1 MTSGPTGLLRRAV
14 STFSA
19 PRVRVRIR
27 ERDPEFDALRR
38 AVRAAVVVPSAA
50 AVSFA
55 VAGGSQ
61 TPLFTIFGS
70 FALMVLADFPGNTQ
84 TRAVAYAGLGI
95 NGAVLIT
102 LGTLVAPYAWLSVAL
117 MFLLG
122 VAVTFSGVLSETIA
136 AGQRPTLLTFVL
148 PACTPQGPIDE
159 RLLGWVIALAVCVPA
174 ALFFLPPRHHGEL
187 RRHAATA
194 VSALA
199 DRLEGRANRAE
210 VVTAMLA
217 LRENFLGADFRPVGL
232 SAGSRALVRVVEDLE
247 WLADRV
253 SDEAGPGMRDMQA
266 PGIRVL
272 RCSAAVLR
280 ETRSADRTAERADLE
295 AALIHLRSV
304 ARGRYRV
311 DVEAIL
317 GAPDDA
323 TAVDLG
329 RRLLN
334 RRTIAATIGAT
345 GRVIAAAAAADARP
359 VWLRALGL
367 RLPATTAT
375 DRLIPATTALTVTT
389 TGFLAGRSVAV
400 RNALRTGLGL
410 ALAVAVTH
418 LFPVE
423 HGFWV
428 VLGALS
434 VLRSSALTTGTKTL
448 RAVVGTAIGFA
459 LGAVLIGVVGV
470 DPAVLWI
477 LMPVVVFGSAFV
489 PEVASFTAGQAAF
502 TMMVLIFFNLIV
514 PTGWSVGLIRVED
527 VAVGALVGV
536 MVSLLLWPRG
546 ATASAE
552 RAVESARDVFA
563 RYLKAAVLR
572 ITRGDYEY
580 MTNKLA
586 TLSHEA
592 IGASRVADDAVRQY
606 LSESGGNTDFRGPI
620 VRAVNR
626 AIRVRAAAD
635 LITDIPT
642 PPPLGTY
649 PRIREV
655 VESHVNAIRDRLSG
669 KIGSGGDWAPIGDEF
684 VIALRAESSGVGS
697 PLPRGGEA
705 ELAVSAAMPLVT
717 VAAAIGE
724 LELVYPHPVDMDMA
738 PR

>member
-1 MTSGPTGLLRRAV
+1 MTSAPAGAVRRAV
-14 STFSA
+14 D
-19 PRVRVRIR
+19 RIR
-27 ERDPEFDALRR
+27 ERDPELDGLRR
-38 AVRAAVVVPSAA
+38 AVRAAVVVPLAA

-55 VAGGSQ
+55 VAGNSQ
-61 TPLFTIFGS
+61 TPMFTIFGS
-70 FALMVLADFPGNTQ
+70 FALMVLADFPGNAQ

-102 LGTLVAPYAWLSVAL
+102 LGTLVAPHPWLSVAL

-122 VAVTFSGVLSETIA
+122 VTVMFSGVLSETIA

-148 PACTPQGPIDE
+148 PACTPPGPIDE
-159 RLLGWVIALAVCVPA
+159 RLLGWAIALAVCVPA

-187 RRHAATA
+187 RRHAAAA
-194 VSALA
+194 VAALA
-199 DRLEGRANRAE
+199 DRLEGKATRDD
-210 VVTAMLA
+210 VVTTMLA

-253 SDEAGPGMRDMQA
+253 SDEAGPGMWDMQA
-266 PGIRVL
+266 PGVRVL

-280 ETRSADRTAERADLE
+280 KTRVTDRTTDRANLE

-304 ARGRYRV
+304 ARGRYRQ

-317 GAPDDA
+317 GAPDDD
-323 TAVDLG
+323 TALTIG
-329 RRLLN
+329 HRLLD

-359 VWLRALGL
+359 VWARALGL
-367 RLPATTAT
+367 PDARDRGDGPADACDRGGDVCDDGLP
-375 DRLIPATTALTVTT
+375 
-389 TGFLAGRSVAV
+389 GGRSVAV

-434 VLRSSALTTGTKTL
+434 VLRSSALTTGTKML
-448 RAVVGTAIGFA
+448 RAVVGTGIGFV
-459 LGAVLIGVVGV
+459 LGALLISVVGV

-477 LMPVVVFGSAFV
+477 LMPVVVFGSAYV
-489 PEVASFTAGQAAF
+489 PEIASFTAGQAAF

-536 MVSLLLWPRG
+536 MVSVLLWPRG

-552 RAVESARDVFA
+552 AAVESARNAFA
-563 RYLKAAVLR
+563 KYLRRRCCESPAATTSTWPTSWPSSAT
-572 ITRGDYEY
+572 TRSRRRGSP
-580 MTNKLA
+580 MTLCA
-586 TLSHEA
+586 
-592 IGASRVADDAVRQY
+592 
-606 LSESGGNTDFRGPI
+606 NTFP
-620 VRAVNR
+620 
-626 AIRVRAAAD
+626 RAAARR
-635 LITDIPT
+635 TSAGRSYVPST
-642 PPPLGTY
+642 G
-649 PRIREV
+649 R
-655 VESHVNAIRDRLSG
+655 SG
-669 KIGSGGDWAPIGDEF
+669 YARPQ
-684 VIALRAESSGVGS
+684 
-697 PLPRGGEA
+697 
-705 ELAVSAAMPLVT
+705 T
-717 VAAAIGE
+717 
-724 LELVYPHPVDMDMA
+724 
-738 PR
+738 

>member
-1 MTSGPTGLLRRAV
+1 MTSAPAGAVRRAV
-14 STFSA
+14 D
-19 PRVRVRIR
+19 RIR
-27 ERDPEFDALRR
+27 ERDPELDGLRR
-38 AVRAAVVVPSAA
+38 AVRAAVVVPLAA

-55 VAGGSQ
+55 VAGNSQ
-61 TPLFTIFGS
+61 TPMFTIFGS
-70 FALMVLADFPGNTQ
+70 FALMVLADFPGNAQ

-102 LGTLVAPYAWLSVAL
+102 LGTLVSPHPWLSVAL

-122 VAVTFSGVLSETIA
+122 VTVMFSGVLSETIA

-148 PACTPQGPIDE
+148 PACTPPGPIDE
-159 RLLGWVIALAVCVPA
+159 RLLGWAIALAVCVPA

-187 RRHAATA
+187 RRHAAAA
-194 VSALA
+194 VAALA
-199 DRLEGRANRAE
+199 DRLEGKATRDD
-210 VVTAMLA
+210 VVTTMLA

-253 SDEAGPGMRDMQA
+253 SDEAGPGMWDMQA
-266 PGIRVL
+266 PGVRVL

-280 ETRSADRTAERADLE
+280 KTRVTDRTTDRANLE

-304 ARGRYRV
+304 ARGRYRQ

-317 GAPDDA
+317 GAPDDD
-323 TAVDLG
+323 TALTIG
-329 RRLLN
+329 HRLLD

-359 VWLRALGL
+359 VWARALGL
-367 RLPATTAT
+367 RMPATTAT
-375 DRLIPATTALTVTT
+375 DRLMPATAAVTSAT
-389 TGFLAGRSVAV
+389 TGFLSGRSVAV

-448 RAVVGTAIGFA
+448 RAVVGTGIGFV
-459 LGAVLIGVVGV
+459 LGALLISVVGV
-470 DPAVLWI
+470 EPAVLWI
-477 LMPVVVFGSAFV
+477 LMPVVVFGSAYV
-489 PEVASFTAGQAAF
+489 PEIASFTAGQAAF

-536 MVSLLLWPRG
+536 MVSVLLWPRG

-552 RAVESARDVFA
+552 AAVESARNAFA
-563 RYLKAAVLR
+563 KYLEAAVLR
-572 ITRGDYEY
+572 VTRGDDEH
-580 MTNKLA
+580 MADKLA
-586 TLSHEA
+586 ILTHDA
-592 IGASRVADDAVRQY
+592 IASSRVADDAVRQY
-606 LSESGGNTDFRGPI
+606 LSESGGTTDFRGPI
-620 VRAVNR
+620 VRAFNR

-635 LITDIPT
+635 LIVDIPT

-649 PRIREV
+649 PRVREV
-655 VESHVNAIRDRLSG
+655 IESHAKAIGDRLSG
-669 KIGSGGDWAPIGDEF
+669 RLGTGGDWVPIGDEF
-684 VIALRAESSGVGS
+684 VVALRAES
-697 PLPRGGEA
+697 GGGD
-705 ELAVSAAMPLVT
+705 LAIAAAMPLVT
-717 VAAAIGE
+717 AAAAIGE
-724 LELVYPHPVDMDMA
+724 LESVYPHPVEVVG
-738 PR
+738 RR

>member
-1 MTSGPTGLLRRAV
+1 MADAPAGVVGRAV
-14 STFSA
+14 GTLSA
-19 PRVRVRIR
+19 PRVRARIR

-38 AVRAAVVVPSAA
+38 ALRAAAVVPLAA

-84 TRAVAYAGLGI
+84 TRAVAYAGLGL

-102 LGTLVAPYAWLSVAL
+102 LGTLVSPHAWLSVGL
-117 MFLLG
+117 MFVIG

-148 PACTPQGPIDE
+148 PACTPPGPIGE
-159 RLLGWVIALAVCVPA
+159 RLLGWAIALAVCVPA

-187 RRHAATA
+187 RRHAAEA
-194 VSALA
+194 VAALA
-199 DRLEGRANRAE
+199 DRLEGKATRDAVAD
-210 VVTAMLA
+210 AMLA

-266 PGIRVL
+266 PGVRVL

-280 ETRSADRTAERADLE
+280 QTRAADQTDARANLQ

-304 ARGRYRV
+304 ARGRYRD
-311 DVEAIL
+311 DVESIH
-317 GAPDDA
+317 GAPDDI
-323 TAVDLG
+323 TASALG
-329 RRLLN
+329 RQLLD

-345 GRVIAAAAAADARP
+345 GRVIAAAAAADGRP
-359 VWLRALGL
+359 VWARALGL

-375 DRLIPATTALTVTT
+375 DRLIPATTAITSTT
-389 TGFLAGRSVAV
+389 SGFLTGRSVAV

-434 VLRSSALTTGTKTL
+434 VLRSSALTTGTKML
-448 RAVVGTAIGFA
+448 RAVLGTGIGFV
-459 LGAVLIGVVGV
+459 LGAMLIGVVGV

-527 VAVGALVGV
+527 VVVGALVGV
-536 MVSLLLWPRG
+536 VVSLLLWPRG

-552 RAVESARDVFA
+552 AAVESARDIFA
-563 RYLKAAVLR
+563 RYLEAAVLR
-572 ITRGDYEY
+572 ITRGDDEH
-580 MTNKLA
+580 MSDRLA
-586 TLSHEA
+586 TLSHDA

-606 LSESGGNTDFRGPI
+606 LSEGGGKTDFRGPI
-620 VRAVNR
+620 VRAFNR

-649 PRIREV
+649 PRVREV
-655 VESHVNAIRDRLSG
+655 VEFHVNAIRDRLSG
-669 KIGSGGDWAPIGDEF
+669 TIGTGGDWAPIGDEF
-684 VIALRAESSGVGS
+684 VVALRAESGA
-697 PLPRGGEA
+697 LPSEAGGEMA
-705 ELAVSAAMPLVT
+705 IAAAMPLVT
-717 VAAAIGE
+717 AAAAIGE
-724 LELVYPHPVDMDMA
+724 LELVYPHPVELA
-738 PR
+738 AHQ

>member
-1 MTSGPTGLLRRAV
+1 MTDGPAGVLRRAV
-14 STFSA
+14 D
-19 PRVRVRIR
+19 RIR
-27 ERDPEFDALRR
+27 ERDPEHDALRR
-38 AVRAAVVVPSAA
+38 ALRAAVIVPLAA

-55 VAGGSQ
+55 VAGNSQ

-70 FALMVLADFPGNTQ
+70 FALMVLADFPGNRQ

-102 LGTLVAPYAWLSVAL
+102 LGTLVAPHAWLSVVL

-148 PACTPQGPIDE
+148 PACTPPGPIDE
-159 RLLGWVIALAVCVPA
+159 RLIGWLIALAVCVPA
-174 ALFFLPPRHHGEL
+174 ALFLLPPRHHDEL
-187 RRHAATA
+187 RLHAAKA
-194 VSALA
+194 VGALA
-199 DRLEGRANRAE
+199 DRLEGKAGRGD
-210 VVTAMLA
+210 VVDAMLA

-253 SDEAGPGMRDMQA
+253 SDEAGPGLRDMQA

-272 RCSAAVLR
+272 RCSAAVLQQNR
-280 ETRSADRTAERADLE
+280 LGDQTTARANLE

-304 ARGRYRV
+304 ARGRYRD
-311 DVEAIL
+311 DVETIL
-317 GAPDDA
+317 GAGDDDA
-323 TAVDLG
+323 AVVLG
-329 RRLLN
+329 RELLN

-359 VWLRALGL
+359 VWARALGR
-367 RLPATTAT
+367 RLPTTTAT
-375 DRLIPATTALTVTT
+375 DRLIPETAAVTSTTS
-389 TGFLAGRSVAV
+389 GFLSGRSVAV
-400 RNALRTGLGL
+400 RNAVRTGLGL

-448 RAVVGTAIGFA
+448 RAVAGTAIGFV
-459 LGAVLIGVVGV
+459 LGALLISFLGV
-470 DPAVLWI
+470 DPAVLWV
-477 LMPVVVFGSAFV
+477 LMPVVVFGSSFV
-489 PEVASFTAGQAAF
+489 PEIASFTAGQAAF

-527 VAVGALVGV
+527 VFFGALVGV

-552 RAVESARDVFA
+552 AAVESARNVFA
-563 RYLKAAVLR
+563 NYLEAAVLR
-572 ITRGDYEY
+572 ITRGDYEQ
-580 MTNKLA
+580 MADKLA
-586 TLSHEA
+586 ILSHDA
-592 IGASRVADDAVRQY
+592 IAASRVADDAVRQY
-606 LSESGGNTDFRGPI
+606 LSESGGTTDFRGPI
-620 VRAVNR
+620 VRAFNR

-635 LITDIPT
+635 LIMDIPT

-649 PRIREV
+649 PTVRKV
-655 VESHVNAIRDRLSG
+655 VELHAKAIGERLSG
-669 KIGSGGDWAPIGDEF
+669 KLYTGREWTPIGEEF
-684 VIALRAESSGVGS
+684 VVALRAES
-697 PLPRGGEA
+697 GGDD
-705 ELAVSAAMPLVT
+705 LSISAAMPLVT

-724 LELVYPHPVDMDMA
+724 LELVYPRPVQADPA
-738 PR
+738 HR